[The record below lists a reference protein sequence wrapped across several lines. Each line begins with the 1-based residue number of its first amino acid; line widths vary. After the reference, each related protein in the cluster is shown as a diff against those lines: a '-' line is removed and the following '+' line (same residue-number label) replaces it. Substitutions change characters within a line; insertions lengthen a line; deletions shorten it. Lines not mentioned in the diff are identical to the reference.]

1 MMKKSTAKISVPMG
15 KLPAKVQSSL
25 VRRPLLWLGVVA
37 VLPVLA
43 MIAFTFKSGY
53 TPTPKKSKIDKI
65 VVAKTP
71 MEIAEDATQL
81 LMRRDT
87 QSFYDLVDRTK
98 DVNLVNSR
106 GDSLLLVAV
115 SVGNI
120 DAVQRLLALGA
131 DINKRN
137 SYTRDTPILRSLYTN
152 HDDITRLLYYADAD
166 LNLENNYRIS
176 PMFLAVEKQKAEF
189 VDLFLTNGAQAGVN
203 SENLFRWVAKR
214 NLLGIVAMLKGG
226 VNPNV
231 KNDKG
236 NTPLIISASLGDV
249 DAVQNLLAYRSDV
262 NAANNDGNTALIYA
276 ARYNR
281 PRIVYELMRSY
292 SMVAPVDVDQQNK
305 LGQTALF
312 WGASRGYEEVV
323 QRLLAANAKRELKT
337 KAGQTALEAAQ
348 KNGRTN
354 IVKLFEMRPQEV
366 QNMVIAMD
374 NARIEEKRRKEEAE
388 AAKAA
393 AEKAKNDA
401 AQQAARQQA
410 GYSGRRRRNTA
421 KTQVVQPSAQV
432 QAARPARQA
441 AQTQTRRQAA
451 QTAKLAQKS
460 APAKTRRGTRK

>member
-25 VRRPLLWLGVVA
+25 VRRPILWLGVVA

-43 MIAFTFKSGY
+43 MMAFTFKSGY

-71 MEIAEDATQL
+71 MEVAEDATQL

-87 QSFYDLVDRTK
+87 QSFFDLLDRTK

-115 SVGNI
+115 SVGNM

-131 DINKRN
+131 DVNKRN

-176 PMFLAVEKQKAEF
+176 PIFLAVEKQKAEF

-203 SENLFRWVAKR
+203 ADNLFRWVAKR

-323 QRLLAANAKRELKT
+323 QRLLAANAKRDLKT
-337 KAGQTALEAAQ
+337 ATGQTALDAAK

-354 IVKLFEMRPQEV
+354 IVKLFEMNPQEV
-366 QNMVIAMD
+366 QNAVIAMD
-374 NARIEEKRRKEEAE
+374 NARIEEKRRQEEAA

-393 AEKAKNDA
+393 AEKAKNAA
-401 AQQAARQQA
+401 AQQTAQQQA
-410 GYSGRRRRNTA
+410 GYSGRRRKNTA
-421 KTQVVQPSAQV
+421 QTQMVQPSARV
-432 QAARPARQA
+432 QTARQA
-441 AQTQTRRQAA
+441 VQNQTRRASV
-451 QTAKLAQKS
+451 QTAKPANQ
-460 APAKTRRGTRK
+460 APQAKTRRGTRK

>member
-1 MMKKSTAKISVPMG
+1 M
-15 KLPAKVQSSL
+15 
-25 VRRPLLWLGVVA
+25 
-37 VLPVLA
+37 
-43 MIAFTFKSGY
+43 
-53 TPTPKKSKIDKI
+53 
-65 VVAKTP
+65 
-71 MEIAEDATQL
+71 
-81 LMRRDT
+81 
-87 QSFYDLVDRTK
+87 
-98 DVNLVNSR
+98 
-106 GDSLLLVAV
+106 
-115 SVGNI
+115 
-120 DAVQRLLALGA
+120 
-131 DINKRN
+131 
-137 SYTRDTPILRSLYTN
+137 
-152 HDDITRLLYYADAD
+152 
-166 LNLENNYRIS
+166 
-176 PMFLAVEKQKAEF
+176 
-189 VDLFLTNGAQAGVN
+189 
-203 SENLFRWVAKR
+203 
-214 NLLGIVAMLKGG
+214 
-226 VNPNV
+226 
-231 KNDKG
+231 
-236 NTPLIISASLGDV
+236 
-249 DAVQNLLAYRSDV
+249 QNLLAYRSDV

-421 KTQVVQPSAQV
+421 QTQVVQPSAQV
-432 QAARPARQA
+432 QAARPARQV
-441 AQTQTRRQAA
+441 A
-451 QTAKLAQKS
+451 QTAKPAQKS
-460 APAKTRRGTRK
+460 APAKTRRGSRK